1 MRSLVLTSLALGLLA
16 CPSDQIPD
24 ESSGETCREGERRCL
39 DDGSAQFCAAGAWR
53 REACV
58 AGCEA
63 GQCQSSQQQR
73 CSPGAARCGDSGR
86 EVCREDGQGWER
98 FPCRSNQTCQDGGCV
113 REPGRCDPGE
123 TTCIDSET
131 VGRCDESGEDWTAEE
146 RCPED
151 SLCQQGRCIS
161 PCDRARDNRSYQGC
175 AFYAVDL
182 PQVSGDGDQ
191 DQHPFAVVIAN
202 PQDEPL
208 EVTVTEQLGRV
219 VDLVEQQT
227 VVESLR
233 AAHGGVPRRET
244 VYSEVHDENGA
255 IERIRGPAR
264 GIEVPARGLATLIL
278 PSNSAGTRRQG
289 LTTTYH
295 SEQASRAYRVETTA
309 PVTAYQFQPLCC
321 SHSFTN
327 DATILMPVGA
337 QGSRYYPVS
346 PPIFR
351 GQVPGF
357 ISVVGGDEAAQV
369 RLNLSDKLVE
379 LPPGASA
386 PNGIL
391 EMELLPYEVL
401 TLFNRAGAAAQS
413 DLTGI
418 EVLSDKEISVF
429 GGHVCT
435 YVPENK
441 GYCDHLETS
450 MLPVST
456 WRNEVVASH
465 THWRGDEPGEVNYY
479 RIQAAQDD
487 TSIRIIPDLD
497 RIDSHGTMAPGL
509 PRCNQFL
516 QNGQL
521 QLNQGEWCEL
531 GTRMDFVAR
540 ANGPIQMVQFI
551 AGSEASVAVIDQN
564 LMNQRGD
571 PAVMALPPTEQ
582 YRREYTFL
590 APTTY
595 ESNYLNLIHQV
606 GAEIILDGE
615 VVSDETMGQSN
626 RLPHLV
632 VANRNI
638 GDRVWQMSVVEIG
651 PGAHR
656 VESAS
661 GDRFG
666 ITVYAYDR
674 DVSYAY
680 AGGMDLAK
688 AAGP

>member
-1 MRSLVLTSLALGLLA
+1 MRYCLFALLFLGMG
-16 CPSDQIPD
+16 CPSDGVPGD
-24 ESSGETCREGERRCL
+24 SSPGSCEEGARRCA
-39 DDGSAQFCAAGAWR
+39 GSASAEVCAAGAWR
-53 REACV
+53 QEICV
-58 AGCEA
+58 AGCSE
-63 GQCQSSQQQR
+63 GRCQSSQQNR
-73 CSPGAARCGDSGR
+73 CSPGSARCGDQGR
-86 EVCREDGQGWER
+86 EICQDDGQGWRR
-98 FPCRSNQTCQDGGCV
+98 FPCRTNQSCQDGGCIQD
-113 REPGRCDPGE
+113 EGRCVPGE
-123 TTCIDSET
+123 TTCLDEET
-131 VGRCDESGEDWTAEE
+131 IGRCDDSGENWQQEST
-146 RCPED
+146 CPAD
-151 SLCQQGRCIS
+151 SRCQQGRCIS

-182 PQVSGDGDQ
+182 PQVSGDADQ

-202 PQDEPL
+202 PQEDPL
-208 EVTVTEQLGRV
+208 EVTVTGQLGGV
-219 VDLVEQQT
+219 VELVEQQT

-233 AAHGGVPRRET
+233 SAQGGVPRRET
-244 VYSEVHDENGA
+244 VYSEVHDADGS
-255 IERIRGPAR
+255 IERIRGSAR
-264 GIEVPARGLATLIL
+264 GIEVPPRGLATLIL

-289 LTTTYH
+289 LTTTFH
-295 SEQASRAYRVETTA
+295 SEQASRAYRVETTL

-337 QGSRYYPVS
+337 QGNHYYPVA

-357 ISVVGGDEAAQV
+357 VSVVGGDEAAQV
-369 RLNLSDKLVE
+369 QINLGDKQVE

-386 PNGIL
+386 PGGIL
-391 EMELLPYEVL
+391 SLELLPYEVL
-401 TLFNRAGAAAQS
+401 TLFNEAGAAVRS

-418 EVLSDKEISVF
+418 EVLSDKEVSVF

-435 YVPENK
+435 FVPENK

-456 WRNEVVASH
+456 WRSEVVASH
-465 THWRGDEPGEVNYY
+465 THWRGNEPGEVNYY
-479 RIQAAQDD
+479 RIQAAADD
-487 TSIRIIPDLD
+487 TRIRIIPDLD
-497 RIDSHGTMAPGL
+497 RIDTHGTMAPGL
-509 PRCNQFL
+509 PRCTEMMRD
-516 QNGQL
+516 GQL
-521 QLNQGEWCEL
+521 ELDQGQWCEL
-531 GTRMDFVAR
+531 GTRIDFVAR
-540 ANGPIQMVQFI
+540 ANGAIQMVQFM
-551 AGSEASVAVIDQN
+551 AGSETSVAVIDQN
-564 LMNQRGD
+564 AMNQRGD
-571 PAVMALPPTEQ
+571 PAVLAIPPTEQ

-595 ESNYLNLIHQV
+595 ESNYINLIHRP
-606 GAEIILDGE
+606 GTEILLDGQE
-615 VVSDETMGQSN
+615 VDGTTMGNANQ
-626 RLPHLV
+626 LPHLV
-632 VANRNI
+632 LANQDI

-656 VESAS
+656 VESAD